1 MTRRSLLGA
10 LAALLAA
17 GCATVEPPTQTGP
30 TTVTTDRGFRVDA
43 TPGTDRKGRPIVWG
57 YVHGG
62 GGGRPRLL
70 VETLDA
76 AGKPIAQQVVFVD
89 QDFAGG
95 HVYYE
100 ARPQTP
106 GPAYRVTVQDVIS
119 NFNGAP

>member
-1 MTRRSLLGA
+1 

-30 TTVTTDRGFRVDA
+30 TTVTTDRYFRVDA

-62 GGGRPRLL
+62 GGGHPRLL
-70 VETLDA
+70 METHDA
-76 AGKPIAQQVVFVD
+76 AGKPTAQQVVFVD

-95 HVYYE
+95 RVYYE

-106 GPAYRVTVQDVIS
+106 GLPTA
-119 NFNGAP
+119 

>member
-1 MTRRSLLGA
+1 M
-10 LAALLAA
+10 
-17 GCATVEPPTQTGP
+17 
-30 TTVTTDRGFRVDA
+30 DA

-62 GGGRPRLL
+62 GGGHPRLL
-70 VETLDA
+70 METLDA
-76 AGKPIAQQVVFVD
+76 AGKPIAQQVVFVE

-95 HVYYE
+95 RLYYE
-100 ARPQTP
+100 AHPQTP